1 MQHSSSS
8 SGRSVHHRPVHCFY
22 QWIAQSDQLGILLA
36 LLSIK
41 LDAKLIPI
49 ISLFDKLPTA
59 TQCSLLKNNC
69 LNLM

>member
-22 QWIAQSDQLGILLA
+22 QWIAQSDQLDLLLA

-41 LDAKLIPI
+41 LDANLIPTFSPLDNYLQLHNVVFKKTI
-49 ISLFDKLPTA
+49 VSI
-59 TQCSLLKNNC
+59 
-69 LNLM
+69 